1 MINKQNLKRGLLPV
15 LVVLV
20 VAFLSGGAVKIGDQ
34 WGDLE
39 TGLILQYRMPEDQ
52 VLKYHSSEEMNQNIE
67 VMGQSIDVEIKSKTA
82 FSVKS
87 KGQKGANHQL
97 GITIDSMSINV
108 VSMEG
113 DLSPDLSSVI
123 GKSFDMTLSPLGKEL
138 ELSGAESIQYELPSE
153 GKISIESDF
162 QAIFPNL
169 AGRPVKIGET
179 WTSTD
184 TITDKSETSEAQ
196 INLESVHT
204 LKGFETVDGMECVKI
219 TAEVTGTL
227 QGTGEQ
233 QGMDLTFEGEIKGT
247 DTCYFAY
254 KEGIFVK
261 VISTAVAEVSI
272 EVSGPQDMSIPMTQD
287 VKVEIKL
294 TK

>member
-52 VLKYHSSEEMNQNIE
+52 VLKYHSSSEMNQYME
-67 VMGQSIDVEIKSKTA
+67 VMDQSIDVEVNSKTA

-87 KGQKGANHQL
+87 KGLKEDNHQL
-97 GITIDSMSINV
+97 GITIDSMSISI
-108 VSMEG
+108 VSSQG

-123 GKSFDMTLSPLGKEL
+123 GKSFDMILSPLGKEL
-138 ELSGAESIQYELPSE
+138 ELSGAESIQYELPME
-153 GKISIESDF
+153 GKKSIASDF

-247 DTCYFAY
+247 DTWHFAY

-261 VISTAVAEVSI
+261 MISIAVIEASI
-272 EVSGPQDMSIPMTQD
+272 EAGGPQGMSIPMTQEF
-287 VKVEIKL
+287 KVEIKL
-294 TK
+294 AK